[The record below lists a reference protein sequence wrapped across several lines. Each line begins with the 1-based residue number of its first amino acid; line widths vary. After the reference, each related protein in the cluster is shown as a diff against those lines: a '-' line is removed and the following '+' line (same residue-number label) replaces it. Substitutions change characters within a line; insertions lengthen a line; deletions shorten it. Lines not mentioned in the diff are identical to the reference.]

1 MSVGMDEQHHAA
13 GDLDMLTVAELERM
27 FRVNR
32 ATVEGWLASGA
43 LPHYRLGP
51 KTIRIARADL
61 EVFLAERRLTSA
73 LPGSRLNP
81 LDDASASEDIR
92 SRYSAPETTE
102 NIRSRCSS
110 PEQEVGA
117 SRTAAA

>member
-13 GDLDMLTVAELERM
+13 GDLDMLTVAELEKM
-27 FRVNR
+27 LRVNR

-51 KTIRIARADL
+51 KTIRIARSDL
-61 EVFLAERRLTSA
+61 EEFLAQRRLTSA

-81 LDDASASEDIR
+81 IGDQELPSDARNAHATTAAED
-92 SRYSAPETTE
+92 
-102 NIRSRCSS
+102 IRSRCSS
-110 PEQEVGA
+110 PPEEAGD

>member
-27 FRVNR
+27 LRVNR

-51 KTIRIARADL
+51 KTIRIARPDL

-81 LDDASASEDIR
+81 IDEAATSSPED
-92 SRYSAPETTE
+92 
-102 NIRSRCSS
+102 IRSRCSS
-110 PEQEVGA
+110 PEEEVGS

>member
-13 GDLDMLTVAELERM
+13 DDLDMLTVAELERM
-27 FRVNR
+27 LRVNR

-51 KTIRIARADL
+51 KTIRIARPDL

-81 LDDASASEDIR
+81 IDDEAPGIRSKCSSPESPEDIR
-92 SRYSAPETTE
+92 SRYSSPPEE
-102 NIRSRCSS
+102 A
-110 PEQEVGA
+110 GD

>member
-1 MSVGMDEQHHAA
+1 MDEQHHAA
-13 GDLDMLTVAELERM
+13 ADLDMLTVAELEKLL
-27 FRVNR
+27 RVNR

-43 LPHYRLGP
+43 LAHYRLGP

-61 EVFLAERRLTSA
+61 EEFLANRRLTSA

-81 LDDASASEDIR
+81 LDDAASASEDIR

-110 PEQEVGA
+110 PEEEVGT

>member
-13 GDLDMLTVAELERM
+13 GNLDMLTVAELERM
-27 FRVNR
+27 LRVNR

-43 LPHYRLGP
+43 LAHYRLGP
-51 KTIRIARADL
+51 KTIRIARPDL
-61 EVFLAERRLTSA
+61 EEFLANRRLTSA

-81 LDDASASEDIR
+81 TTDEESPSGAR
-92 SRYSAPETTE
+92 NAPATGSPE

-110 PEQEVGA
+110 PEQA
-117 SRTAAA
+117 SDDRTAAA